1 MHKLAAAEIC
11 RYFLISIQSHTHM
24 RIMQNIASL
33 MLDSQ
38 KIYILVDHRE
48 REREREIIQ

>member
-1 MHKLAAAEIC
+1 
-11 RYFLISIQSHTHM
+11 
-24 RIMQNIASL
+24 MQNIASL

-48 REREREIIQ
+48 RERERERLFNETSGRMLNITTCSDV